1 MLKLG
6 IAGNPVF
13 HSKSKE
19 LFKLI
24 SKKNNIELKY
34 LPISTFNSKSIID
47 FSKNFNLNGINI
59 TNPLKQSIMELL
71 SKIDYQASNL
81 NSVNTILFNN
91 ESMIGYNTDYFG
103 ILQTIWDNNLIFNK
117 KKVVILG
124 SGSAARTAAFAIRN
138 LNANIFIWDRIEEKA
153 KKVAED
159 LVVSYINDKNLIQ
172 KINEFDYIISTIPPN
187 SKILR
192 ELKFEP
198 HQIIIDT
205 IYNNSYF
212 YDKQKLYNYHFI
224 SGYNWLINQV
234 LLSFEMFTGI
244 HSKKE
249 EVINEFDNYLNT
261 KNDNFIFVGSFTDK
275 INELLNHLASELN
288 FKIIDTSEKFND
300 LIIPQGNLIHTFTN
314 ILDRILNEIHT
325 SNDKYLIKFN
335 NPLFYEPDILEMAKK
350 IGEIIWLYDP
360 LLDNNSNN
368 ELFFNNSDYSF
379 ILSEDIEESK
389 ERIVSE
395 LERII

>member
-395 LERII
+395 FERII

>member
-138 LNANIFIWDRIEEKA
+138 LNANIFILDRIEEKA

-350 IGEIIWLYDP
+350 IGEIIWLYDS